1 MLEHGLGTWEE
12 GDFRN
17 HSQPSFKKG
26 GGRLASTVFIN
37 WQQAICVVLKVYCI

>member
-26 GGRLASTVFIN
+26 GADSLAQCLLIGSRPF
-37 WQQAICVVLKVYCI
+37 VLF